1 MKGFVCFCLF
11 ILLTVFTAIP
21 QDTLVLTNGK
31 MKTNLEF
38 VSVDDTYIHYK
49 KFKKN
54 KTLTETLSRGLVY
67 AVVQQ
72 NGIQIITYLQDTADI
87 NISYVQML
95 DFLDGFLHSK
105 RHYHNY
111 TVFTTGLII
120 GTSSGAFLPTA
131 ITPIPPILFPGLTGA
146 IRTDV
151 TKNKHFP
158 LERSDSHYYIKG
170 FEYGVKS
177 TTLRSAAWGSLFG
190 FGAGFIIGVFLL

>member
-11 ILLTVFTAIP
+11 ILLSTFTAIP

-31 MKTNLEF
+31 IKTNLEF
-38 VSVDDTYIHYK
+38 VRVDDRYVHYK
-49 KFKKN
+49 NYRRK
-54 KTLTETLSRGLVY
+54 KTLNETISRELVY

-72 NGIQIITYLQDTADI
+72 NNIHIITYLQDTADV
-87 NISYVQML
+87 NISFVQML

-105 RHYHNY
+105 KYYHNY
-111 TVFTTGLII
+111 TVFTIGLII

-131 ITPIPPILFPGLTGA
+131 ITPIPPILFPGLTGT

-151 TKNKHFP
+151 IQNKYFP
-158 LERSDSHYYIKG
+158 LERSDSYYYIKG